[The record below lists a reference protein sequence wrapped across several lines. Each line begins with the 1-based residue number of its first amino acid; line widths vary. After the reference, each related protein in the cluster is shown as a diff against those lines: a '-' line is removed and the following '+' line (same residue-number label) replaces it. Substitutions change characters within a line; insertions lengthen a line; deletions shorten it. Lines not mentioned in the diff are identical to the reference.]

1 MEIPTA
7 VECQDI
13 LKFLP
18 SHGGGTSLISQ
29 NSAEIPER
37 PGLNSKDHTVE

>member
-1 MEIPTA
+1 METPKA
-7 VECQDI
+7 VECQGI

-18 SHGGGTSLISQ
+18 SHGGGTSLTSQ

-37 PGLNSKDHTVE
+37 PSLNSKEPTVE